1 LLSLSSELSIGVPDA
16 GLKARSPEQL
26 QKFLSIPPSFL
37 AQLAGLMDGDGYI
50 PVTKTTKGYIEISL
64 VIGLDVRDI
73 ELLKTLQATL
83 GLGRV
88 TDPVKNKDGTTIV
101 KWIIN
106 RTDLQEVLFPLFIYH
121 SIFFLTNVRREQF
134 NLALY
139 VMDNGLTKYAEIP
152 ESVPT
157 SSLLQ
162 PLPLTPSDYL
172 LLPFFNPWVVGF
184 TMAEGS
190 FLVKSNQDACFQIKQ
205 RSHIE
210 LFKAFQLLFNTNRE
224 IGIEFNQYMMFSV
237 SSKKDIQ
244 TVINFFSHGPV
255 PLMGS
260 KQTQYLAWIQYLK
273 NSVRYSQLQF

>member
-1 LLSLSSELSIGVPDA
+1 MLCLSSELSIGVHDA

-26 QKFLSIPPSFL
+26 QHFLSIPPSFL
-37 AQLAGLMDGDGYI
+37 AQLAGLVDGDGYI
-50 PVTKTTKGYIEISL
+50 PVTKTAKGYIEISL

-88 TDPVKNKDGTTIV
+88 TNPVKNKDGTTIV

-106 RTDLQEVLFPLFIYH
+106 RTDLQEVLFPLFIHH

-152 ESVPT
+152 EAVPT

-162 PLPLTPSDYL
+162 PLPLTPADYL

-184 TMAEGS
+184 TMAEFNLS
-190 FLVKSNQDACFQIKQ
+190 FRNMENTIKE
-205 RSHIE
+205 I
-210 LFKAFQLLFNTNRE
+210 NRNNP
-224 IGIEFNQYMMFSV
+224 IF
-237 SSKKDIQ
+237 
-244 TVINFFSHGPV
+244 
-255 PLMGS
+255 
-260 KQTQYLAWIQYLK
+260 
-273 NSVRYSQLQF
+273 